1 MNSYADKEQRNA
13 RTAMLLSGAQLDALR
28 AAHVMLFGL
37 GGVGGY
43 AAEALG
49 RMGIGKL
56 TIVDKDKFEA
66 SNLNRQLGALTST
79 LGEGKA
85 DVTRRRLLDIN
96 PDAEVI
102 AIAQFHLPDTPVP
115 IPADV
120 GVVVDAVDTVAA
132 KLLIIETC
140 TKKGIPVI
148 SSMGMGN
155 RLDPTLVK
163 LGDIFETSN
172 CALSRV
178 MRKELRKRGVKA
190 LRCVYSTEEATQ
202 CVKTQPSENGGRMPP
217 GSVAYVPAIA
227 GLLIAYEVIHTI
239 LGTVEAED
247 GH

>member
-1 MNSYADKEQRNA
+1 MSSQADKEQRNA
-13 RTAMLLSGAQLDALR
+13 RTALLLSSAQLEVLR
-28 AAHVMLFGL
+28 TAHVMIYGL

-56 TIVDKDKFEA
+56 TIVDKDTFAA
-66 SNLNRQLGALTST
+66 SNINRQLGALVST
-79 LGEGKA
+79 IGDSKT

-96 PDAEVI
+96 PDAEI
-102 AIAQFHLPDTPVP
+102 TAITQFHLPGTPVT
-115 IPADV
+115 IPQDV
-120 GVVVDAVDTVAA
+120 NFVIDAVDTVAA

-140 TKKGIPVI
+140 AKKCIPVV

-155 RLDPTLVK
+155 RMDPTKVK

-178 MRKELRKRGVKA
+178 MRKELRKRGIKA
-190 LRCVYSTEEATQ
+190 LRCVYSIEEVPRHKQ
-202 CVKTQPSENGGRMPP
+202 TQPMENDRRTPP

-227 GLLIAYEVIHTI
+227 GLFMAYEVVNTMI
-239 LGTVEAED
+239 GTTEAED